1 MVTTITIPCPDKVVK
16 ARKSYSMKFKR
27 DVLNMMEQWEDWMYA
42 SGGFV
47 EGVTKTPSCKLV
59 AEWIIDMH
67 KVITEDTARNA
78 WRKKGFEWITD

>member
-1 MVTTITIPCPDKVVK
+1 
-16 ARKSYSMKFKR
+16 
-27 DVLNMMEQWEDWMYA
+27 MYA
-42 SGGFV
+42 GGGV
-47 EGVTKTPSCKLV
+47 TEGVAKTPSHKLV